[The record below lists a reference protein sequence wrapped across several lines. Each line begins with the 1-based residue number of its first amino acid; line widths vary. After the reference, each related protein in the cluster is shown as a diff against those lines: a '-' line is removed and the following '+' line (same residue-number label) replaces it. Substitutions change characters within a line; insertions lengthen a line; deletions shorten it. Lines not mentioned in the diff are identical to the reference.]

1 MRRAILGLALVAAFA
16 LTGCSRTEKSPSPAP
31 PPAEFVVPTVNWDE
45 PVRAAAI
52 AAGEAVLRKHQC
64 ARCHTVDAIEE
75 PPRPLHCTSCHVF
88 LKGLEPSM
96 PDWVKLEKKYGRD
109 VLVRYQH
116 NIVHLERVP
125 DLTGIGARV
134 RADWLASFLH
144 EPYDVRPLLSE
155 SMIRHALTD
164 DEVTTLARYFA
175 AVARAPEAAAAG
187 LVQDA
192 APPPGAQIE
201 RGRRLFTERAC
212 ASCHAFGN
220 ADLGVSAA
228 DLLANKAAALAP
240 NLRFVRD
247 RTRRDVLVAWI
258 MDPKKVMPTTTMPSL
273 VTSKEEAEALRD
285 FILYADPLVGPEP
298 PPTPLDP
305 PRLLDRPVSYEEMK
319 ARTLGK
325 VCVHCHMNDYEKDP
339 GPGNRGG
346 LGYVGVKLR
355 MRTYEALVSG
365 AVDASGARYSVLVP
379 RKGETVP
386 PIVLAMLRRKREAD
400 RDQVGPRADHALPH
414 YPAGAPVG
422 MPLGLPAMSDEEIAI
437 LATWIAQGCLGP
449 KEITGQRGAF
459 DGYLVP
465 DGPIE
470 KNQGCELRAP
480 SSRRPDWTV
489 ATEKAGTSPPPP
501 DPARRP

>member
-1 MRRAILGLALVAAFA
+1 
-16 LTGCSRTEKSPSPAP
+16 
-31 PPAEFVVPTVNWDE
+31 
-45 PVRAAAI
+45 
-52 AAGEAVLRKHQC
+52 
-64 ARCHTVDAIEE
+64 
-75 PPRPLHCTSCHVF
+75 
-88 LKGLEPSM
+88 
-96 PDWVKLEKKYGRD
+96 
-109 VLVRYQH
+109 
-116 NIVHLERVP
+116 
-125 DLTGIGARV
+125 
-134 RADWLASFLH
+134 
-144 EPYDVRPLLSE
+144 
-155 SMIRHALTD
+155 
-164 DEVTTLARYFA
+164 
-175 AVARAPEAAAAG
+175 
-187 LVQDA
+187 
-192 APPPGAQIE
+192 
-201 RGRRLFTERAC
+201 
-212 ASCHAFGN
+212 
-220 ADLGVSAA
+220 
-228 DLLANKAAALAP
+228 
-240 NLRFVRD
+240 
-247 RTRRDVLVAWI
+247 
-258 MDPKKVMPTTTMPSL
+258 
-273 VTSKEEAEALRD
+273 
-285 FILYADPLVGPEP
+285 
-298 PPTPLDP
+298 
-305 PRLLDRPVSYEEMK
+305 MK

>member
-1 MRRAILGLALVAAFA
+1 
-16 LTGCSRTEKSPSPAP
+16 
-31 PPAEFVVPTVNWDE
+31 
-45 PVRAAAI
+45 VRAAAI